1 MKKILSSLT
10 TIITSIFYT
19 TSAYASSPTGVYKF
33 FKSIQLFV
41 LGEKTFGQSFGDLHW
56 NWVLIGIP
64 VLIVIA
70 IVASI
75 FDKKDENDKSN

>member
-19 TSAYASSPTGVYKF
+19 TGAYASSPTGVYKF

-56 NWVLIGIP
+56 NWVFIAIP
-64 VLIVIA
+64 ILIVIA